1 MVKNEVVLTYKRKR
15 LSQSSLVHGAKAPN
29 LSPKSS
35 VGVTSS
41 ILSPEAELD
50 TCAEKLKEYSECFV
64 CNDFVSGENMRSCE
78 CCLKTCHLQ
87 CSDYGQ
93 KYTQEK
99 WRCSACNRLNNFE
112 ESVEDHAQASK
123 RARKSE
129 RIYESEMGSMKVLSN
144 MNFDEGSSKKG
155 TASAADSSVTKS
167 EVPIQMGN
175 SNEDSGS
182 RSKFTDL
189 DDIRNSIPVCAKSS
203 EIKHSSQCLED
214 SFMLTPNSYKTCN
227 RLGNDD
233 RPNENCRPPMITFCR
248 RVKRAHG
255 ESEKTAEKNS
265 KTKDNQCSSATEGSH
280 LIEASTSAAA
290 SLKKAK
296 MVNIKR
302 DSMSESAPAGGSG
315 ETKIAIDECEE
326 LASRACDPNICNS
339 LPSQPALDV
348 LDSGD
353 PSDKFTAAP
362 ATDIIKCS
370 RVIQD
375 SERENLANIGTIARG
390 EFGCKESILDPEK
403 TILPYD
409 APEER
414 DQKCEL
420 DFSVAPPA
428 STCVSNVESSR
439 PIDVVESQSSSDQS
453 CAAIALAEEKDEK
466 GKELAWLE
474 NLDKVLQN
482 KKKERDTCTS
492 TKRVTYKFL
501 QKSGGNHGQASS
513 GNTLPLISTKS
524 WGQSSCDKGKV
535 ALTKLGDPG
544 FRQQKEEASNR
555 SFCTD
560 SLGQCLR
567 LNHGSRADAFK
578 DFHSMLSS
586 STLGVKDSI
595 PTLNRHLPWHAQED
609 NSSSQRHEQN
619 FESVMNGSRMLNE
632 REISF
637 LDKFRRYSNEWSEDE
652 LDFLWIGVRRHGI
665 GNWNGM
671 LRDPRLH
678 FVESRTAE
686 DLATQWDIEQRKLLH
701 ETFVQ
706 PLNLSSVYHSSH
718 AMDDDSLAR
727 QAATNQFSSGNVWP
741 HAGSEFPILTSE
753 TRISLGDSYPRTR
766 NFFHSWGAG
775 RVNTLAGESSS
786 TSTFLGNFPIRMQST
801 RYDWEASTSQ
811 QKPNEIFT
819 HEDTS
824 AGPSSA
830 LPQWLKDA
838 LNKAPRLRE
847 SLSPVI
853 SARPHSASLLNNDQR
868 LNSPFAYNCEPAVP
882 LKDSRGRGILKRKSA
897 GSGKRSG
904 GGLRIIEASSS
915 LNDPWGWDAGVLPP
929 LGKASDKSTLDS
941 VAPEENSVPNLNKKY
956 PGSVGPS
963 ELVVIDSDASSEE
976 TISDDQNS
984 RPS

>member
-1 MVKNEVVLTYKRKR
+1 
-15 LSQSSLVHGAKAPN
+15 
-29 LSPKSS
+29 
-35 VGVTSS
+35 
-41 ILSPEAELD
+41 
-50 TCAEKLKEYSECFV
+50 
-64 CNDFVSGENMRSCE
+64 MRSCE
-78 CCLKTCHLQ
+78 CCSKTCHLQ
-87 CSDYGQ
+87 CTDYGQ

-182 RSKFTDL
+182 
-189 DDIRNSIPVCAKSS
+189 
-203 EIKHSSQCLED
+203 
-214 SFMLTPNSYKTCN
+214 
-227 RLGNDD
+227 
-233 RPNENCRPPMITFCR
+233 RPPMITFCR

-353 PSDKFTAAP
+353 PSDKFMAAP

-390 EFGCKESILDPEK
+390 EFGCKVSILDPEK

-544 FRQQKEEASNR
+544 FRQQNEEASNR

-609 NSSSQRHEQN
+609 NSSSQRREQN

-786 TSTFLGNFPIRMQST
+786 TSTFLGNFSLGPVYPRAGIRHQKPIRTQST

-824 AGPSSA
+824 A
-830 LPQWLKDA
+830 LPHWLKDA
-838 LNKAPRLRE
+838 LNEAPRPRE
-847 SLSPVI
+847 SPSPVI

-915 LNDPWGWDAGVLPP
+915 LNDPWDAGVLPP

-956 PGSVGPS
+956 SGSVGPS